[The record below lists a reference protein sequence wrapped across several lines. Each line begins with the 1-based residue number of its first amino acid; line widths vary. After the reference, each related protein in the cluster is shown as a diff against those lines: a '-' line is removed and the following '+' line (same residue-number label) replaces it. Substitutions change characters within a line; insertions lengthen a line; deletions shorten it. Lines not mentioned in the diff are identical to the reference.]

1 MKKTLFKGFL
11 LALVAACGAGIASA
25 EPTYVT
31 DSLYFSPVEGEV
43 NAGDT
48 VELTLN
54 LYNQTGYA
62 AFQADFHYG
71 EGIKAVQYREWDD
84 ALGDSVI
91 VWGKTINRAKNH
103 QLAGNDPA
111 GTSLRIVVFN
121 MQNALIKAKTEGDL
135 SIIKLLIA
143 IDPNLP
149 TGEYVLKIDRQKFS
163 TGVPADHGVN
173 DGWHGGSEEGYTSY
187 VLKVKGKPT
196 FDWNKVE
203 LMSYGIPSSGRV
215 GEPIHATASVKNGN
229 DKAIAAN
236 TYTAKLHIYDAE
248 MQEDATAE
256 ATEIAANSTNGYSFD
271 WTPQAAGTYYA
282 YVQFGF
288 GENAEY
294 RLIQSVPEQI
304 VVKTAPSGV
313 NDVNAGKTVE
323 SIRYYNAMGVES
335 AAPFEGLNIVVTNY
349 TDGSKATSK
358 VVK

>member
-1 MKKTLFKGFL
+1 
-11 LALVAACGAGIASA
+11 
-25 EPTYVT
+25 
-31 DSLYFSPVEGEV
+31 
-43 NAGDT
+43 
-48 VELTLN
+48 
-54 LYNQTGYA
+54 
-62 AFQADFHYG
+62 
-71 EGIKAVQYREWDD
+71 
-84 ALGDSVI
+84 
-91 VWGKTINRAKNH
+91 
-103 QLAGNDPA
+103 
-111 GTSLRIVVFN
+111 

-196 FDWNKVE
+196 FDWNKVTLE
-203 LMSYGIPSSGRV
+203 SYDIPSSGLV
-215 GEPIHATASVKNGN
+215 DEPIHATASVKNGN

-236 TYTAKLHIYDAE
+236 TYTAKLHIYNSE
-248 MQEDATAE
+248 MQEGSTAE
-256 ATEIAANSTNGYSFD
+256 ATEIAANSTNDYSFD

-282 YVQFGF
+282 YVQFEF

-294 RLIQSVPEQI
+294 LLKSDPVEI

>member
-1 MKKTLFKGFL
+1 MDDITL
-11 LALVAACGAGIASA
+11 S
-25 EPTYVT
+25 
-31 DSLYFSPVEGEV
+31 
-43 NAGDT
+43 AGDSIKVPIYLTTYNFDARDIQIFVKWPGKGIRPRILKSGKYGASLMANHERFGTWHNEETGQDEPAYT
-48 VELTLN
+48 VVTNYVKEEKESRFLAYTPHGCHLTSREGVIAYLTVIAEEDFTGETELQFSYLMAT
-54 LYNQTGYA
+54 
-62 AFQADFHYG
+62 D
-71 EGIKAVQYREWDD
+71 DD
-84 ALGDSVI
+84 AVGYRDTARMATPVK
-91 VWGKTINRAKNH
+91 VTAAK
-103 QLAGNDPA
+103 PA
-111 GTSLRIVVFN
+111 
-121 MQNALIKAKTEGDL
+121 
-135 SIIKLLIA
+135 
-143 IDPNLP
+143 
-149 TGEYVLKIDRQKFS
+149 
-163 TGVPADHGVN
+163 
-173 DGWHGGSEEGYTSY
+173 
-187 VLKVKGKPT
+187 